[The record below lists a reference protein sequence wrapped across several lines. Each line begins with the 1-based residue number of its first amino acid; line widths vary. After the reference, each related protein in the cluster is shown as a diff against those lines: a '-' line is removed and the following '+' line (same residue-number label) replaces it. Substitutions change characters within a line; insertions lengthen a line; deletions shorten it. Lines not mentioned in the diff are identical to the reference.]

1 MSKNKKEVENRPTK
15 QVIVIRKDLNMRKGK
30 TAAQASHSSIS
41 FLLKRI
47 TGKKTELKLSDV
59 ELEWIQTGQ
68 TKVCVSVDSEKELL
82 DVFSDAKNAGLE
94 VNLITDAGRTEFG
107 GVPTKT
113 CLSIGPDY
121 ADKIDKITGNLKL
134 Y

>member
-1 MSKNKKEVENRPTK
+1 MSQKKQDVKQDVK
-15 QVIVIRKDLNMRKGK
+15 QVIVVRKDLNMRKGK
-30 TAAQASHSSIS
+30 TAAQASHSAIS

-82 DVFSDAKNAGLE
+82 DVFADAKNAGLE

-121 ADKIDKITGNLKL
+121 ADKIDKITGDLKL